1 MSKTDAPSV
10 TVRGSTRAWQVILW
24 VLQVLAAVMFLFS
37 GGLKFAGAA
46 DMVALFDEIGIGQ
59 WFRHLTGAL
68 EVLGAVLLLVPRLCA
83 LGALL
88 LAGVMVGAVATE
100 LFLGRSPVPALV
112 NLILVAVIA
121 WARRDQLRALISS
134 SIDGTTHR

>member
-1 MSKTDAPSV
+1 MSKADTASV

-24 VLQVLAAVMFLFS
+24 VLQVLVAAMFLFS
-37 GGLKFAGAA
+37 AGLKFAGAA

-88 LAGVMVGAVATE
+88 LAGVMVGAVATD
-100 LFLGRSPVPALV
+100 LLLGHSPVPALV
-112 NLILVAVIA
+112 NLVLVTLIA
-121 WARRDQLRALISS
+121 WARRHQLRALV
-134 SIDGTTHR
+134 TR